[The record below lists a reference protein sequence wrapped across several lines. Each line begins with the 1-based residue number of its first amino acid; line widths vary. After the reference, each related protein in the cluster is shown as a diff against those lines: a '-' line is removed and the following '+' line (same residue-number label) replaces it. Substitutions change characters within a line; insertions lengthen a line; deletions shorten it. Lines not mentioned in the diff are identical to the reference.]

1 MTFAALDS
9 ELTGPL
15 FATAAM
21 RAVFSDR
28 ARLTAFLEVEAALAE
43 AESRHGLVP
52 AGLAATIRKLS
63 AEDFD
68 LAALGAKTADAGVPT
83 IPFVKATEARL
94 PEQLRGAF
102 HKGATSQD
110 IIDTALSL
118 QMRAAFDL
126 IAADLAAI
134 IDGLSAL
141 AKKHRRTP
149 QVGRSLGQH
158 AAPITFGYAAA
169 VWLAGVADSVSEL
182 PALRRRALAASLGGP
197 VGTLASLGAAARDVS
212 SGFAEILGLSQA
224 DIAWHTARGR
234 VVAVGAWLTALIG
247 ALAKIATDVVFLSAT
262 EVGEVNEAPAEGR
275 GGSSALPHKQN
286 PVSAMVILAAHT
298 AAGGH
303 LAALTA
309 AMAAGQQ
316 RPAGAWQSEWHALPP
331 LFGLASGALREAR
344 RIAET
349 LVVNPDRMRANLDL
363 TRGLLFADAV
373 AARLATTLGREA
385 AHKIVAAAAA
395 AVRETG
401 ETFASV
407 LAGNAAIPPTLQ
419 KEIAAAFDLTPA
431 VDAAAARADGALAA
445 AKTARRTLKPGKAA

>member
-15 FATAAM
+15 FATADM

-28 ARLTAFLEVEAALAE
+28 ARLAAFLQVEAALAE
-43 AESRHGLVP
+43 AEARHGVVP
-52 AGLAATIRKLS
+52 AALAAAIRKL
-63 AEDFD
+63 AADDFD

-83 IPFVKATEARL
+83 IPFVKAAEAKL
-94 PEQLRGAF
+94 PEKLRGSF

-110 IIDTALSL
+110 VIDTALSL

-141 AKKHRRTP
+141 SKKHRRTP

-169 VWLAGVADSVSEL
+169 VWLSSVAASASEL
-182 PALRRRALAASLGGP
+182 PALRNRALAASLGGP
-197 VGTLASLGAAARDVS
+197 VGTLAALGAAAPDVS
-212 SGFAEILGLSQA
+212 RAFAEILELAEA

-234 VVAVGAWLTALIG
+234 VVAVGAWLTTLVG

-262 EVGEVNEAPAEGR
+262 EVGEVNEAPAAGR

-316 RPAGAWQSEWHALPP
+316 RPAGAWQSEWHSLPP
-331 LFGLASGALREAR
+331 LFGLASGALREGR

-349 LVVNPDRMRANLDL
+349 LVINPDRMRANLDL
-363 TRGLLFADAV
+363 TRGLLFSDAV
-373 AARLATTLGREA
+373 ASRLAGKLGRDAAHRIMEA
-385 AHKIVAAAAA
+385 AAGV
-395 AVRETG
+395 VRDSG
-401 ETFASV
+401 ETLQTV
-407 LAGNAAIPPTLQ
+407 LAANAAIPPALQ
-419 KEIAAAFDLTPA
+419 KEVAPAFDITPA
-431 VDAAAARADGALAA
+431 IDAAAARVDSALAA
-445 AKTARRTLKPGKAA
+445 ARRARRSLKTGKGA